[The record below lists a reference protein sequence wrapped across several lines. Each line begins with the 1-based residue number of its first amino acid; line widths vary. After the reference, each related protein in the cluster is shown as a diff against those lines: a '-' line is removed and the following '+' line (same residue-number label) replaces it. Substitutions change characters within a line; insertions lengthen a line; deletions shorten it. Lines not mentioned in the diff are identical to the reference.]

1 MLVQVE
7 EQRFAAQQSQAT
19 TLLAVIGVIASIGA
33 GLLAI
38 LDGRD
43 FKLPVTVLG
52 QSFSVV
58 LIAVL
63 IVGLFG
69 VVLGLLQA
77 GQSALGIMQ
86 RKPDPAPEK
95 LTPFVKDQFPQM
107 LANDQAA
114 ASKILLSSMAG
125 QLKVI
130 QEQNEKISVNL
141 KLVASRLARVV
152 ISGLVLAILMLAG
165 TGTHPQQIRLVND
178 DPETAVAVEPTR

>member
-1 MLVQVE
+1 MLVHVE

-19 TLLAVIGVIASIGA
+19 TLLAVIGVISSIGA
-33 GLLAI
+33 GLLAS

-52 QSFSVV
+52 QSPSLVLVAALVV
-58 LIAVL
+58 
-63 IVGLFG
+63 GFFG
-69 VVLGLLQA
+69 VILGLLQA

-86 RKPDPAPEK
+86 QKPDPAPEK

-107 LANDQAA
+107 LDSDQPA

-130 QEQNEKISVNL
+130 QEANEKISVNL
-141 KLVASRLARVV
+141 RLVASRLARVV

-165 TGTHPQQIRLVND
+165 TGTHPQKVQLVNGD
-178 DPETAVAVEPTR
+178 SESAVAVKPTR